1 MLFVMHDSNCFT
13 LLMQEHTPMTED
25 MLLEQATVLAKLGTS
40 EKAARVRAK
49 MQSSSL
55 VPAGT
60 LPEPA
65 IDTLLNRMKKVL
77 TNLLASKKNTY
88 HTQLYNALIMK

>member
-1 MLFVMHDSNCFT
+1 MLFVIHDSSFT
-13 LLMQEHTPMTED
+13 LLMQGDSPMTED

-40 EKAARVRAK
+40 EEAARVRAK

-77 TNLLASKKNTY
+77 TNLLASKNTY